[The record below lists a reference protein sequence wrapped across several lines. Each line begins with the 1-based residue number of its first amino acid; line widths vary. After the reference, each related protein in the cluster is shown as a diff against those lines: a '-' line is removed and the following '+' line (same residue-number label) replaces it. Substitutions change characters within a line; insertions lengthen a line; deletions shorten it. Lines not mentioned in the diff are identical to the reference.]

1 MRICVLGAGV
11 IGVSTA
17 YFLAKDGHDVTVIDR
32 AETAARETSFAN
44 GGQISV
50 SHTDPWASPDNFK
63 KVLGWLGDQDA
74 PLVFKPSLDP
84 ALLRWIWLYL
94 KNCTKRRAAL
104 NTERMLRVATYS
116 QTILG
121 DLRQSIDAPYEQRFT
136 GILHIYRQQKSY
148 AKALKQAEAVT
159 ALGID
164 RLPVSKDR
172 ALEIEPTLGATIDSL
187 SGIIYAPTD
196 ESGNARVFTENLVTA
211 CRGLGVTFRF
221 QETVKQILND
231 GVGVSG
237 VRTDK
242 GQIEVD
248 CIVVALGS
256 YSPLLLRSLGIKLP
270 VYPAKG
276 YSVTLPVEDCHT
288 APVTALI
295 DDEKKLVYSR
305 LGDRLR
311 IAGLAETVGYDTD
324 IHDARARLV
333 LSGALEL
340 FPNAGNVDQAT
351 YWTGLRPQTP
361 DSVPVLGATPIKGLY
376 LNTGH
381 GTLGWTMSA
390 GSARVVADIVSGKT
404 PEIDIAGLGLE
415 RFG

>member
-1 MRICVLGAGV
+1 MRVSVLGAGV

-17 YFLAKDGHDVTVIDR
+17 YFLAKDGHDVTVIER
-32 AETAARETSFAN
+32 ADAAARETSFAN

-50 SHTDPWASPDNFK
+50 SHTDPWASPDNLR

-94 KNCTKRRAAL
+94 KNCTTARAAL
-104 NTERMLRVATYS
+104 NTERMLRIAAYS
-116 QTILG
+116 QNILG
-121 DLRQSIDAPYEQRFT
+121 KLRDEIDAPYDARQT
-136 GILHIYRQQKSY
+136 GIVHIYREANSY
-148 AKALKQAEAVT
+148 TKALKQAEAVT
-159 ALGID
+159 ALGIK
-164 RLPVSKDR
+164 RAPITKDR
-172 ALEIEPTLGATIDSL
+172 ALQIEPTLSHAIDSL
-187 SGIIYAPTD
+187 CGIIYAPTD
-196 ESGNARVFTENLVTA
+196 ESGNARVFTENLVIA
-211 CRGLGVTFRF
+211 CRKMGVAFRF
-221 QETVKQILND
+221 QETVQELLSD
-231 GVGVSG
+231 GERVSG

-242 GQIEVD
+242 GEIVSD
-248 CIVVALGS
+248 RLVVAMGS

-276 YSVTLPVEDCHT
+276 YSVTLPVEDEHV

-305 LGDRLR
+305 LGNRLR
-311 IAGLAETVGYDTD
+311 IAGLAETVGYDTK

-340 FPNAGNVDQAT
+340 FPNAGDLDRAT

-361 DSVPVLGATPIKGLY
+361 DSVPVLGATPLKGLY

-381 GTLGWTMSA
+381 GTLGWTMST
-390 GSARVVADIVSGKT
+390 GSARVVADIISDRA
-404 PEIDIAGLGLE
+404 PEIDMSGLGFD

>member
-1 MRICVLGAGV
+1 MRVSVLGAGV

-32 AETAARETSFAN
+32 ADGAARETSFAN

-50 SHTDPWASPDNFK
+50 SHTDPWASPDNLR

-94 KNCTKRRAAL
+94 RNCTTARAAL
-104 NTERMLRVATYS
+104 NTERMLRIAAYS
-116 QTILG
+116 QHIHG
-121 DLRQSIDAPYEQRFT
+121 RLRDEISAPYEARQT
-136 GILHIYRQQKSY
+136 GIVHIYRQQNSY

-159 ALGID
+159 ALGIE
-164 RLPVSKDR
+164 RVPITKER
-172 ALEIEPTLGATIDSL
+172 ALQIEPALGGAMDSL
-187 SGIIYAPTD
+187 CGIIYAPTD
-196 ESGNARVFTENLVTA
+196 ESGNARVFTENVMAA
-211 CRGLGVTFRF
+211 CQKMGVTFQF
-221 QETVKQILND
+221 QTTVQEILSD
-231 GVGVSG
+231 GACVSG
-237 VRTDK
+237 VRTDQ
-242 GQIEVD
+242 GEVASD
-248 CIVVALGS
+248 NLVVAMGS
-256 YSPLLLRSLGIKLP
+256 YSPLLLRPLGLKLP

-276 YSVTLPVEDCHT
+276 YSVTLPVGDEHT

-295 DDEKKLVYSR
+295 DDEKKLVYSC

-311 IAGLAETVGYDTD
+311 IAGLAETVGYDTE

-333 LSGALEL
+333 LSGAIEL
-340 FPNAGNVDQAT
+340 FPNAGDIDQAT

-361 DSVPVLGATPIKGLY
+361 DSVPLLGVTPLKGLY

-390 GSARVVADIVSGKT
+390 GSARVVADVISGKA
-404 PEIDIAGLGLE
+404 PEIDMSGLGLD

>member
-1 MRICVLGAGV
+1 MRVCVLGAGV
-11 IGVSTA
+11 IGVTTA
-17 YFLAKDGHDVTVIDR
+17 YFLAKDGHEVTVIDR
-32 AETAARETSFAN
+32 AQSAARETSFAN

-50 SHTDPWASPDNFK
+50 SHTDPWASPDNLT

-84 ALLRWIWLYL
+84 ALLRWIWFYL
-94 KNCTKRRAAL
+94 KNCTSKRAAL

-116 QTILG
+116 QNILA
-121 DLRQSIDAPYEQRFT
+121 DLRAAIDAPYEQRFT
-136 GILHIYRQQKSY
+136 GIIHIYRQQKSY
-148 AKALKQAEAVT
+148 TKALKQAEAVT
-159 ALGID
+159 ALGVD
-164 RLPVSKDR
+164 RLPISKTR
-172 ALEIEPTLGATIDSL
+172 ALEIEPTLSATIDKL

-196 ESGNARVFTENLVTA
+196 ESGNARVFTENLVAA
-211 CRGLGVTFRF
+211 CRDIGVTFRF
-221 QETVKQILND
+221 EETIQEILRSST
-231 GVGVSG
+231 GISG

-242 GQIEVD
+242 EQFDAEG
-248 CIVVALGS
+248 IVVAMGS

-276 YSVTLPVEDCHT
+276 YSVTLPVGDEHT

-311 IAGLAETVGYDTD
+311 VAGLAETVGYDTK
-324 IHDARARLV
+324 IHNARARLV

-340 FPNAGNVDQAT
+340 FPNAGNIDQAT

-361 DSVPVLGATPIKGLY
+361 DSVPVLGVTPIKGLY

-404 PEIDIAGLGLE
+404 PEIDMAGLGLD
-415 RFG
+415 RFE

>member
-1 MRICVLGAGV
+1 MRVSVLGAGV
-11 IGVSTA
+11 IGVTTA
-17 YFLAKDGHDVTVIDR
+17 YFLAKDGHEVTVIER
-32 AETAARETSFAN
+32 AEAAARETSFAN

-50 SHTDPWASPDNFK
+50 SHTDPWASPDNLR

-94 KNCTKRRAAL
+94 KNCTTARAAL
-104 NTERMLRVATYS
+104 NTERMLRIAAYS
-116 QTILG
+116 QSVLG
-121 DLRQSIDAPYEQRFT
+121 ELRVEVDASYDLRHT
-136 GILHIYRQQKSY
+136 GIVHIYRQVNSY
-148 AKALKQAEAVT
+148 KKALKQAEAVT
-159 ALGID
+159 ALGIE
-164 RLPVSKDR
+164 RAPISKDR
-172 ALEIEPTLGATIDSL
+172 ALKIEPTLSHAIDSL
-187 SGIIYAPTD
+187 CGIIYAPTD

-211 CRGLGVTFRF
+211 CKNMGVAFRF
-221 QETVKQILND
+221 QETVEEFLSN

-237 VRTDK
+237 IRTDK
-242 GQIEVD
+242 GVIASD
-248 CIVVALGS
+248 RLVVAMGS
-256 YSPLLLRSLGIKLP
+256 YSPLLLHSLGVKLP

-276 YSVTLPVEDCHT
+276 YSVTLPVEDGHV

-305 LGDRLR
+305 LGNRLR
-311 IAGLAETVGYDTD
+311 IAGLAETVGYDTE
-324 IHDARARLV
+324 IHEARARLV

-340 FPNAGNVDQAT
+340 FPNAGDVNQAT

-361 DSVPVLGATPIKGLY
+361 DSVPVLGATPLKGLY

-390 GSARVVADIVSGKT
+390 GSARVVADIINDRT
-404 PEIDIAGLGLE
+404 PEIDMSGLGFD
-415 RFG
+415 RFR